1 MAKLAAGS
9 KRKSH
14 PPKAVA
20 GYKTLGGHNPETS
33 ALRNLLA
40 AQGIVRPDG
49 EKYSEA
55 LLLGIGGGLGF
66 GYFAFEMKSGNH
78 LVLGTRHRWEDMSA
92 GFLEGIG
99 QRLKLDLD
107 IKETTSDR
115 GASNFLVNTVRTQG
129 RAAICW
135 VDLASLP
142 WHFLPPELKKY
153 VVHSV
158 AVFGLDEDAA
168 VALVDDR
175 AQGPFLV
182 GVEELGEARAAIS
195 GLKNRILSVNEVV
208 SKPDVKAAILE
219 GIALTIESN
228 RNPSIKNFGLAGIEK
243 WADLVANP
251 KDKKGWPTLFKPGP
265 ALVEAAVAA
274 YNWLELMSGG
284 GALRPLYAQF
294 LDEAAVLAKK
304 PKLTKV
310 AEEYRKLAVLWS
322 DFAQAL
328 LPEEVSRFKYV
339 REALNKKHKAISM
352 GAASM
357 SDAEKATKEVAS
369 TKKTASDKPFTE
381 AEAKAYYA
389 GLRERLKALHEGET
403 KALAA
408 LASAVK

>member
-14 PPKAVA
+14 PPKAVE

-33 ALRNLLA
+33 ALHNLLA

-55 LLLGIGGGLGF
+55 LLLGIGGGLDF
-66 GYFAFEMKSGNH
+66 GYFAFETKTSNH
-78 LVLGTRHRWEDMSA
+78 LVLGTRHRWDDLTA

-99 QRLKLDLD
+99 KRLKLDLD
-107 IKETTSDR
+107 IKESANDR

-142 WHFLPPELKKY
+142 WHFLSPELKKY
-153 VVHSV
+153 VVHAV

-175 AQGPFLV
+175 AHGPFLL
-182 GVEELGEARAAIS
+182 GVDELGAARSAIID
-195 GLKNRILSVNEVV
+195 LKNRILSVNEVV
-208 SKPDVKAAILE
+208 SKPMLSPAILE
-219 GIALTIESN
+219 GIALMIEAN
-228 RNPSIKNFGLAGIEK
+228 RNPSNTSFGLQGIEK
-243 WADLVANP
+243 WAELVASP
-251 KDKKGWPTLFKPGP
+251 KDKKGWPTMFAPG
-265 ALVEAAVAA
+265 AKLVEAAVAG

-294 LDEAAVLAKK
+294 LEEAAVLAKK
-304 PKLTKV
+304 PKLAKV
-310 AEEYRKLAVLWS
+310 AEQYRGLGVLWS
-322 DFAQAL
+322 DFANAL
-328 LPEEVSRFKYV
+328 LPEEVSRFKYL
-339 REALNKKHKAISM
+339 REALNKKHKAIGM

-369 TKKTASDKPFTE
+369 TRKTAGDKPFTD

-389 GLRERLKALHEGET
+389 GLRAKLKVLFEAET
-403 KALAA
+403 KALDG
-408 LASAVK
+408 LASAAK